1 VKTPAPR
8 RPRSTRYFVYI
19 LLCVDHTLY
28 IGITNHL
35 ARRLDQHNNSKR
47 GARYTRGRRPVVLK
61 YAEPCRNLSA
71 ALKREA
77 ALKRLPR
84 AKKLAL
90 IHLSPLTLSSA

>member
-1 VKTPAPR
+1 VKTSGPR
-8 RPRSTRYFVYI
+8 RARARYFVYI
-19 LLCVDHTLY
+19 LHCADATLY
-28 IGITNHL
+28 IGITNDL
-35 ARRLDQHNNSKR
+35 PRRLGQHNNSKR

-61 YAEPCRNLSA
+61 YAEPCRNLGA

-90 IHLSPLTLSSA
+90 IRLSPFTPASV